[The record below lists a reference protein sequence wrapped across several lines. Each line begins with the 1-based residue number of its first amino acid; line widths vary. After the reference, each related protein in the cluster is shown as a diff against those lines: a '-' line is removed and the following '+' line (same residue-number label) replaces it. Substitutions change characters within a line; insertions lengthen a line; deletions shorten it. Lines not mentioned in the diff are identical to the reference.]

1 MALMFSARSLF
12 DAYSLGRIFTS
23 ERALLARV
31 FSFCS
36 VPELS
41 CFLSPNTSISEKERG
56 LVFAD
61 AICPAFTQFLIVA
74 DETPTIFAALF
85 TDICFIGFKFALCI
99 LGYLNNANVG
109 VDESI
114 NPPTLS
120 THKAVSRRYGSS
132 PLQSVC
138 RCATAMEHFGCC
150 HLCV

>member
-41 CFLSPNTSISEKERG
+41 CFLRPNTSISEKESG
-56 LVFAD
+56 LVWAD

-74 DETPTIFAALF
+74 DETPTILAALF
-85 TDICFIGFKFALCI
+85 TDICFISFKFALCV
-99 LGYLNNANVG
+99 LVSFYASVG
-109 VDESI
+109 RQKYI
-114 NPPTLS
+114 NPPTPS

-132 PLQSVC
+132 PLQLVC
-138 RCATAMEHFGCC
+138 RCATVIEHFGCC